1 VEIPRYPNPET
12 SLIPEGQ
19 LGPMSAGEILSEA
32 IRIYRTNARKM
43 WAAVAITVIPAQLL
57 QLAIKTASVP
67 AGWQVTGG
75 KLYLPADNSGGFALT
90 GVITAVIVYLVQL
103 ISLGAIIR
111 LVLDNLRGE
120 TTSLRE
126 ALGFAV
132 DRVLGMF
139 WVALLVGVTV
149 VIGFLFIIIP
159 GIYFA
164 VGLCIAIPIVIAE
177 SLRGTNALRR
187 SFDLVRG
194 RWWATVGRIL
204 LAGLI
209 AAVPVVLLTVLLAP
223 ALVKGFGNSSPFLVF
238 LVSAVIGILV
248 SILLTP
254 FTTAF
259 SALIYVDLRAR
270 AEGPL
275 DPHALVNY

>member
-1 VEIPRYPNPET
+1 VEIPSYPNPES
-12 SLIPEGQ
+12 SLTPEGQ
-19 LGPMSAGEILSEA
+19 LGPLSPGEILSKA
-32 IRIYRTNARKM
+32 FSIYRTNARKM
-43 WAAVAITVIPAQLL
+43 WLAVAITVIPAQLL

-67 AGWQVTGG
+67 AGWQIMGG
-75 KLYLPADNSGGFALT
+75 KLYLPADNSGGFAATTL
-90 GVITAVIVYLVQL
+90 ITAVIVYLVQL
-103 ISLGAIIR
+103 ISLGAILR
-111 LVLDNLRGE
+111 LVLDDLRGE

-132 DRVLGMF
+132 DRVLAMF
-139 WVALLVGVTV
+139 WVALLVAVTV
-149 VIGFLFIIIP
+149 LIGFLFIIIP
-159 GIYFA
+159 GVYFLI
-164 VGLCIAIPIVIAE
+164 GLCIAIPIVIAE
-177 SLRGTNALRR
+177 SLRGTKAMRR
-187 SFDLVRG
+187 SFELVRG
-194 RWWATVGRIL
+194 RWWATLGRLLLVGL
-204 LAGLI
+204 VV
-209 AAVPVVLLTVLLAP
+209 AVPAVLLTVLLAP
-223 ALVKGFGNSSPFLVF
+223 ALVKGVGSSSPFLVF